1 MRQRM
6 KDAFGAE
13 LREDV
18 PLGPYTSSRIGG
30 EADILITADSARRL
44 AEIAEWL
51 WENELVFRVLG
62 GGSNVLVSDQGV
74 REVVILNKARTADFI
89 DDEGI
94 FQVRAESGAGLG
106 TIARRASERG
116 WGGLEWA
123 ATIPGTIGGAVVGNA
138 GAHGGSMAGNLV
150 MAEILQQ
157 GKSME
162 SWAVERFDYAY
173 RESSLKKNPGAA
185 VVLSATLEMEPST
198 VEESRVK
205 IQAFVAQREKTQ
217 PHGASMGSM
226 FKNPSGDFAGRLLD
240 EAGLKG
246 LRRGNAAIS
255 DKHANFFINEGDA
268 SARDVWGLIQV
279 ARSEVAAK
287 FGVELELEIELF
299 GDWEESDADLARVNA
314 G

>member
-18 PLGPYTSSRIGG
+18 PLGPYTSARIGG

-51 WENELVFRVLG
+51 WEKKLGFRILG
-62 GGSNVLVSDQGV
+62 GGSNVLVSDRGV
-74 REVVILNKARTADFI
+74 REVVILNKARAVEFI
-89 DDEGI
+89 DDGEVL
-94 FQVRAESGAGLG
+94 QVRAESGAGLG

-138 GAHGGSMAGNLV
+138 GAHGGCMAGNLL

-157 GKSME
+157 GKSVE

-173 RESSLKKNPGAA
+173 RESSLKKKPGNA
-185 VVLSATLEMEPST
+185 VVLSATLKMEPST
-198 VEESRVK
+198 VEDSRAK
-205 IQAFVAQREKTQ
+205 ILALVAQREKAQ
-217 PHGASMGSM
+217 PPGASMGSM
-226 FKNPSGDFAGRLLD
+226 FKNPTGDFAGRLID

-255 DKHANFFINEGDA
+255 EKHANFFINEGGA
-268 SARDVWGLIQV
+268 SARDVWELIQV
-279 ARSEVAAK
+279 ARSEVAAQ

-299 GDWEESDADLARVNA
+299 GDWEESDAGLSGVNA

>member
-1 MRQRM
+1 MRQLM

-18 PLGPYTSSRIGG
+18 PLGPYTSARIGG
-30 EADILITADSARRL
+30 EADNLITANSASRL

-51 WENELVFRVLG
+51 WENELEFRILG

-74 REVVILNKARTADFI
+74 HEVVILNKARVAEFI
-89 DDEGI
+89 DDGEGLR
-94 FQVRAESGAGLG
+94 VRAESGAGLG
-106 TIARRASERG
+106 TIARRAAERG

-138 GAHGGSMAGNLV
+138 GAHGGSMAGNLA

-173 RESSLKKNPGAA
+173 RESSLKKNPGNT
-185 VVLSATLEMEPST
+185 VVVSATLKMEPST
-198 VEESRVK
+198 VELSRAK
-205 IQAFVAQREKTQ
+205 IQAFTAQREKTQ
-217 PHGASMGSM
+217 PPGASMGSM
-226 FKNPSGDFAGRLLD
+226 FKNPTGDFAGRLID

-255 DKHANFFINEGDA
+255 DKHANFFFNEGGA
-268 SARDVWGLIQV
+268 SARDVWELIQV

-287 FGVELELEIELF
+287 FGLELELEIELV
-299 GDWEESDADLARVNA
+299 GDWEESDVGLSGVNT